1 MYKILLILVFVSS
14 LYAKMV
20 DGVAVVVKGEA
31 ITLYDI
37 KKEMSMSHVDAKQ
50 ASDVLIRKKLED
62 YEIKQRN
69 ISVTPSEVYDDIKK
83 TAERNN
89 MSVSQFYDAIR
100 ESNGLS
106 SHELKEKI
114 KEKILAQ
121 KLYSAI
127 AYSSVSEPNDDE
139 IKEYY
144 NLHKEKFMHPSSF
157 SVMIYASASKEELQ
171 KKVSNPMYYSQ
182 QVHMNEQVLPYDKIS
197 PELASLL
204 AQTQVNSFTPI
215 VPNGPNGFMS
225 FYIKEVTSGKD
236 TGYEGVKNQIV
247 NMLMEEKREQ
257 VLGDYFARLRSNAEI
272 KILRMPE

>member
-1 MYKILLILVFVSS
+1 MYKIFIILMFVSS

-37 KKEMSMSHVDAKQ
+37 KKEMAMSHIDAKQ
-50 ASDVLIRKKLED
+50 ASDILIRKKLED

-69 ISVTPSEVYDDIKK
+69 ISVTSSEVYDDIKK
-83 TAERNN
+83 TAQRNN
-89 MSVSQFYDAIR
+89 MSVSQFYDAVR

-127 AYSSVSEPNDDE
+127 AYSSLSEPNDDE

-144 NLHKEKFMHPSSF
+144 NLHKEKFLHPSSF

-197 PELASLL
+197 LELASLL
-204 AQTQVNSFTPI
+204 EQTPVNSFTPI

-225 FYIKEVTSGKD
+225 FYIKEISSSED
-236 TGYEGVKNQIV
+236 NGYKGVKNQIV
-247 NMLMEEKREQ
+247 SMIMEEKREQ